1 MGDVMKK
8 ICLAMAMGMLMI
20 AAVIPVSGEVVDRIV
35 AIVND
40 DAITVSELNNTFDPY
55 MKRIEA
61 SLATGKDKEKV
72 VAEGKT
78 TILNRMIDNKL
89 IEQEAKKSGIIIK
102 DDEVMGVIK
111 DMLKSRNMQMPDL
124 LQALDKDGMTF
135 DSYKQELKEQ
145 LQRQQLVRR
154 EIRSKIVVTDDEIGE
169 YYRQHLDEYEGKEAI
184 RIRQILLPVP
194 AGTDPAI
201 RERARELA
209 ESILKRIKNGEPFEA
224 LAAQFS
230 QGPAVAAGGDIGF
243 VEKGHMLPEV
253 EKVALS
259 LNSGD
264 VSPVIESSQGFY
276 IIQVVD
282 KRGAGLKPI
291 TEVRQEIHMKLE
303 EGKAAK
309 KFEQWIAE
317 LRSRSLVDIKL

>member
-1 MGDVMKK
+1 MKK

-40 DAITVSELNNTFDPY
+40 DVITLSELNNTFDPY

-61 SLATGKDKEKV
+61 SLAGKDKEKV
-72 VAEGKT
+72 VAEGRT

-102 DDEVMGVIK
+102 DDEVMGVIR
-111 DMLKSRNMQMPDL
+111 DMLKSRKMQMPDL
-124 LQALDKDGMTF
+124 LQALSKDGMTF
-135 DSYKQELKEQ
+135 DAYKQELKEQ

-154 EIRSKIVVTDDEIGE
+154 EIRSKLVVTDDEIGE
-169 YYRQHLDEYEGKEAI
+169 YYRQHRDEYEGKEAI
-184 RIRQILLPVP
+184 RIKQILLPVP
-194 AGTDPAI
+194 VGTDPAI

-253 EKVALS
+253 EKVALN
-259 LNSGD
+259 LDIGG
-264 VSPVIESSQGFY
+264 VSPVVDSPQGFY

-282 KRGAGLKPI
+282 KRGSGLKPI
-291 TEVRQEIHMKLE
+291 TEVRQEIQMKLE
-303 EGKAAK
+303 EEKAAK
-309 KFEQWIAE
+309 KFDQWVIE
-317 LRSRSLVDIKL
+317 LRSKSLVDIKL

>member
-1 MGDVMKK
+1 MKK
-8 ICLAMAMGMLMI
+8 ICLALAMGMLMI

-40 DAITVSELNNTFDPY
+40 DVITLSELNATFEPY

-61 SLATGKDKEKV
+61 QLAGQDREKV

-78 TILNRMIDNKL
+78 AILNRMIDNKL
-89 IEQEAKKSGIIIK
+89 IEQEAKKSGIVVK
-102 DDEVMGVIK
+102 DDEIMGVVR
-111 DMLKSRNMQMPDL
+111 DLLKSRNMQMPDL
-124 LQALDKDGMTF
+124 LQALSKDGMTF
-135 DSYKQELKEQ
+135 DGYKQELKEQ

-154 EIRSKIVVTDDEIGE
+154 EIRSKLVVTDDEIGD
-169 YYRQHLDEYEGKEAI
+169 YYRQHRDEYEGKEAI
-184 RIRQILLPVP
+184 RIKQILLPVP
-194 AGTDPAI
+194 PGTDPAI

-209 ESILKRIKNGEPFEA
+209 ESILKRIKSGEPFES

-230 QGPAVAAGGDIGF
+230 QGPTTAAGGDIGF
-243 VEKGHMLPEV
+243 VEKGHLLPEV
-253 EKVALS
+253 ETVAQTL
-259 LNSGD
+259 GIGA

-291 TEVRQEIHMKLE
+291 IEVRQEIQRKLE
-303 EGKAAK
+303 DEKAAK
-309 KFEQWIAE
+309 KFDQWVAD
-317 LRSRSLVDIKL
+317 LRSKSLVDIKL

>member
-1 MGDVMKK
+1 MGDFMKK

-20 AAVIPVSGEVVDRIV
+20 ATVIPVSGEVVDRIV

-40 DAITVSELNNTFDPY
+40 DVITLSELNNAFDPY

-61 SLATGKDKEKV
+61 SVPAGQEREKV
-72 VAEGKT
+72 VAEGKA
-78 TILNRMIDNKL
+78 TILNRLIDNKL
-89 IEQEAKKSGIIIK
+89 VEQEARKSGIVIK
-102 DDEVMGVIK
+102 EDEVMGVIR
-111 DMLKSRNMQMPDL
+111 DILKSRNMQMSDL
-124 LQALDKDGMTF
+124 LQALNKDGMTF
-135 DSYKQELKEQ
+135 DAYKQEIKEQ
-145 LQRQQLVRR
+145 LQRQQLIRR
-154 EIRSKIVVTDDEIGE
+154 EIRAKIVVTDDEIGD
-169 YYRQHLDEYEGKEAI
+169 YYRQHRDEYEGKEAI

-194 AGTDPAI
+194 ATTDPAI

-209 ESILKRIKNGEPFEA
+209 ESILKRIKNGEPFES

-253 EKVALS
+253 EKVAMN
-259 LNSGD
+259 LNIGD
-264 VSPVIESSQGFY
+264 VSPVIQSSQGFY

-291 TEVRQEIHMKLE
+291 TEVRQEILMKLE
-303 EGKAAK
+303 DEKATK
-309 KFEQWIAE
+309 KFDQWVAE
-317 LRSRSLVDIKL
+317 LRNKSLIDVKL

>member
-1 MGDVMKK
+1 MKK

-40 DAITVSELNNTFDPY
+40 DVITLSELNNTFDPY

-61 SLATGKDKEKV
+61 SLAGKDKEKV
-72 VAEGKT
+72 VAEGRT

-102 DDEVMGVIK
+102 DDEVMGVIR
-111 DMLKSRNMQMPDL
+111 DMLKSRKMQMPDL
-124 LQALDKDGMTF
+124 LQALAKDGMTF
-135 DSYKQELKEQ
+135 DTYKQELKEQ

-154 EIRSKIVVTDDEIGE
+154 EIRSKLVVTDDEIGE
-169 YYRQHLDEYEGKEAI
+169 YYRQHRDEYEGKEAI
-184 RIRQILLPVP
+184 RIKQILLPVP
-194 AGTDPAI
+194 VGTDPAI

-253 EKVALS
+253 EKVALN
-259 LNSGD
+259 LDIGG
-264 VSPVIESSQGFY
+264 VSPVVDSPQGFY

-282 KRGAGLKPI
+282 KRGSGLKPI
-291 TEVRQEIHMKLE
+291 TEVRQEIQMKLE
-303 EGKAAK
+303 EEKAAK
-309 KFEQWIAE
+309 KFDQWVIE
-317 LRSRSLVDIKL
+317 LRSKSLVDIKL

>member
-8 ICLAMAMGMLMI
+8 ICLAIAMGMLMI

-40 DAITVSELNNTFDPY
+40 DVITLSELNNAFDPY

-61 SLATGKDKEKV
+61 GVAAGKDRDKV
-72 VAEGKT
+72 VDEGRT

-89 IEQEAKKSGIIIK
+89 IEQEAKKSGIVIK
-102 DDEVMGVIK
+102 EDEVMGVIR
-111 DMLKSRNMQMPDL
+111 DMLKSRKMEMPDL
-124 LQALDKDGMTF
+124 LQALSKDGMTF
-135 DSYKQELKEQ
+135 DGYKQELKEQ
-145 LQRQQLVRR
+145 IQRQQLVRR
-154 EIRSKIVVTDDEIGE
+154 EIRSKLVVTDDEIGD
-169 YYRQHLDEYEGKEAI
+169 YYRQHRDEYEGKEAI
-184 RIRQILLPVP
+184 RIKQILLPVP
-194 AGTDPAI
+194 PGTDQAI

-209 ESILKRIKNGEPFEA
+209 ESIIKKIKNGEPFDA
-224 LAAQFS
+224 LVAQFS
-230 QGPAVAAGGDIGF
+230 QGPATAAGGDIGF

-253 EKVALS
+253 EKVALN
-259 LNSGD
+259 LEIGD

-291 TEVRQEIHMKLE
+291 TEVRQEIQRKLE
-303 EGKAAK
+303 DEKAAK
-309 KFEQWIAE
+309 KFDQWVID
-317 LRSRSLVDIKL
+317 LRSKSLVDIKL

>member
-1 MGDVMKK
+1 MKK
-8 ICLAMAMGMLMI
+8 ICLAIAMGMLMI
-20 AAVIPVSGEVVDRIV
+20 ATVIPVSGEVVDRIV

-40 DAITVSELNNTFDPY
+40 DVITSSELNNAFDPY

-61 SLATGKDKEKV
+61 SVPAGKEREKV
-72 VAEGKT
+72 VAEGKV

-89 IEQEAKKSGIIIK
+89 VEQEARKSGIIIK

-124 LQALDKDGMTF
+124 LQALNKDGITF
-135 DSYKQELKEQ
+135 DGYKQELKEQ
-145 LQRQQLVRR
+145 LQRQQLIRR
-154 EIRSKIVVTDDEIGE
+154 EIRSKIVVTDDEIGD
-169 YYRQHLDEYEGKEAI
+169 YYRQHRDEYEGKEAI

-194 AGTDPAI
+194 LGTDQAI

-209 ESILKRIKNGEPFEA
+209 ESILKRIKSGEPFEA

-259 LNSGD
+259 LNIGD

-276 IIQVVD
+276 IVQVID

-291 TEVRQEIHMKLE
+291 TEVRQEIQMKLE
-303 EGKAAK
+303 DEKAAK
-309 KFEQWIAE
+309 KFDLWVAE
-317 LRSRSLVDIKL
+317 LRSKSLVDIKL

>member
-8 ICLAMAMGMLMI
+8 ICLAVAMGMMI
-20 AAVIPVSGEVVDRIV
+20 IGAVMPVSGEVVDRII

-40 DAITVSELNNTFDPY
+40 DVITLSELNNTFEPY

-61 SLATGKDKEKV
+61 SLTGKDKEKV
-72 VAEGKT
+72 VAEGRV
-78 TILNRMIDNKL
+78 TILNKMIDNKL

-102 DDEVMGVIK
+102 DDEAMGVIR
-111 DMLKSRNMQMPDL
+111 DMLKSRKMQMPDL
-124 LQALDKDGMTF
+124 LQALDKDGVTF
-135 DSYKQELKEQ
+135 DAYKQDLKAQ

-154 EIRSKIVVTDDEIGE
+154 EIRSKLVVTDDEIGE
-169 YYRQHLDEYEGKEAI
+169 YYRQHRDEYEGKEAL
-184 RIRQILLPVP
+184 RIKQILLPVP
-194 AGTDPAI
+194 PGTDPAI

-224 LAAQFS
+224 LATQFS
-230 QGPAVAAGGDIGF
+230 QGPATAAGGDIGF

-253 EKVALS
+253 EKIALN
-259 LNSGD
+259 LDIGG
-264 VSPVIESSQGFY
+264 VSPVIDSPQGFY

-291 TEVRQEIHMKLE
+291 TEVRQEIQNKLE
-303 EGKAAK
+303 EEKAAK
-309 KFEQWIAE
+309 KFDQWVID
-317 LRSRSLVDIKL
+317 LRNKSLVDIKL

>member
-8 ICLAMAMGMLMI
+8 ICLAMALGMLMI
-20 AAVIPVSGEVVDRIV
+20 GTVVPVSGEVVDRIV

-40 DAITVSELNNTFDPY
+40 DVITLSELNNTFDPY

-61 SLATGKDKEKV
+61 QLAGKDRDKV

-78 TILNRMIDNKL
+78 AILNRMIDNKL
-89 IEQEAKKSGIIIK
+89 IEQEAKKSGIVVK
-102 DDEVMGVIK
+102 DDEIMGVIR

-124 LQALDKDGMTF
+124 LQALSKDGMTF
-135 DSYKQELKEQ
+135 DGYKQELKEQ

-154 EIRSKIVVTDDEIGE
+154 EIRAKIVVTDDEIGD
-169 YYRQHLDEYEGKEAI
+169 YYRQHREDYEGKEAI
-184 RIRQILLPVP
+184 RIKQILLPVP
-194 AGTDPAI
+194 IGTDPVI

-224 LAAQFS
+224 LASQFS
-230 QGPAVAAGGDIGF
+230 PGPATAAGGDIGF
-243 VEKGHMLPEV
+243 VERGHMLPEV
-253 EKVALS
+253 EKAALS
-259 LNSGD
+259 MGIGD

-276 IIQVVD
+276 IVQVVD

-291 TEVRQEIHMKLE
+291 TEVRQEIQMKLE
-303 EGKAAK
+303 DEKAAK
-309 KFEQWIAE
+309 KFDQWVAD
-317 LRSRSLVDIKL
+317 LRGKSLVDIKL

>member
-1 MGDVMKK
+1 MKK

-20 AAVIPVSGEVVDRIV
+20 GAVIPASGEVVDRIV

-40 DAITVSELNNTFDPY
+40 DVITLSELNNAFEPY

-61 SLATGKDKEKV
+61 NLTGKDRDKV
-72 VAEGKT
+72 VAEGRT

-89 IEQEAKKSGIIIK
+89 IEQEAKKSGITVK
-102 DDEVMGVIK
+102 DDEVMGVIR
-111 DMLKSRNMQMPDL
+111 DMLRSRKMEMSDL
-124 LQALDKDGMTF
+124 LQALSKDGVTF
-135 DSYKQELKEQ
+135 DGYKQELKEQ

-154 EIRSKIVVTDDEIGE
+154 EIRAKIVVTDDEIGD
-169 YYRQHLDEYEGKEAI
+169 YYRQHRDEYEGKEAI
-184 RIRQILLPVP
+184 RIKQILLPVP
-194 AGTDPAI
+194 LGTDPAI
-201 RERARELA
+201 RARARELA

-224 LAAQFS
+224 LAAKFS
-230 QGPAVAAGGDIGF
+230 QGPAVAAGGDIGY

-253 EKVALS
+253 EKVAL
-259 LNSGD
+259 NMDIGE

-291 TEVRQEIHMKLE
+291 TEVRQEIQRKLE
-303 EGKAAK
+303 DEKAAK
-309 KFEQWIAE
+309 KFDQWVAD
-317 LRSRSLVDIKL
+317 LRGKSLVDIKL

>member
-1 MGDVMKK
+1 MGDVMRK
-8 ICLAMAMGMLMI
+8 ICLAIAMGMLMI

-40 DAITVSELNNTFDPY
+40 DVITLSELNNAFDPY

-61 SLATGKDKEKV
+61 GVAAGKDRERV
-72 VAEGKT
+72 VAEGRT

-102 DDEVMGVIK
+102 DDEVMGVVR
-111 DMLKSRNMQMPDL
+111 DMLKSRKMEMPDL
-124 LQALDKDGMTF
+124 LQALSKDGMTF
-135 DSYKQELKEQ
+135 DAYKQELKEQ

-154 EIRSKIVVTDDEIGE
+154 EIRAKIVVTDDEIGD
-169 YYRQHLDEYEGKEAI
+169 YYRQHRDEYEGKEAI
-184 RIRQILLPVP
+184 RIKQILLPVP
-194 AGTDPAI
+194 AGTDSVI

-230 QGPAVAAGGDIGF
+230 QGPATASGGDIGF
-243 VEKGHMLPEV
+243 VEKGHILPEV
-253 EKVALS
+253 EKVALN
-259 LNSGD
+259 LEIGD

-291 TEVRQEIHMKLE
+291 TEVRQEIQRKLE
-303 EGKAAK
+303 DEKAAK
-309 KFEQWIAE
+309 KFDQWVID
-317 LRSRSLVDIKL
+317 LRSKSLVDIKL

>member
-8 ICLAMAMGMLMI
+8 ICLAVAIGMLI
-20 AAVIPVSGEVVDRIV
+20 IGAVIPVSGEVVDRII

-40 DAITVSELNNTFDPY
+40 DVITLSELNNTFEPY

-61 SLATGKDKEKV
+61 SLTGKEKEKV
-72 VAEGKT
+72 VAEGRA
-78 TILNRMIDNKL
+78 TILNKMIDNKL
-89 IEQEAKKSGIIIK
+89 IEQEARKSGIIIK
-102 DDEVMGVIK
+102 DDEAMGVIR
-111 DMLKSRNMQMPDL
+111 DMLKSRKMQMPDL
-124 LQALDKDGMTF
+124 LQALDKDGLTF
-135 DSYKQELKEQ
+135 DAYKQDLKEQ

-154 EIRSKIVVTDDEIGE
+154 EIRSKLVVTDDEIGE
-169 YYRQHLDEYEGKEAI
+169 YYRQHRDEYEGKEAL
-184 RIRQILLPVP
+184 RIKQILLPVP
-194 AGTDPAI
+194 PGTDPAI

-230 QGPAVAAGGDIGF
+230 QGPATAAGGDIGF

-253 EKVALS
+253 EKVALN
-259 LNSGD
+259 LDIGG
-264 VSPVIESSQGFY
+264 VSPVIDSPQGFY

-291 TEVRQEIHMKLE
+291 TEVRQEIQNKLE
-303 EGKAAK
+303 EEKAAK
-309 KFEQWIAE
+309 KFDQWVVD
-317 LRSRSLVDIKL
+317 LRSKSLVDVKL

>member
-20 AAVIPVSGEVVDRIV
+20 GAVIPVSGEVVDRIV

-40 DAITVSELNNTFDPY
+40 DVITLSELNTTFEPY

-61 SLATGKDKEKV
+61 NLTGKDKEKTI
-72 VAEGKT
+72 AEGRT
-78 TILNRMIDNKL
+78 AILNRMIDNKL
-89 IEQEAKKSGIIIK
+89 IEQEARKSGIVVK
-102 DDEVMGVIK
+102 DEEIMGVVR
-111 DMLKSRNMQMPDL
+111 DMLKSRKMQMPEL

-135 DSYKQELKEQ
+135 DGYKQELKEQ

-154 EIRSKIVVTDDEIGE
+154 EIRAKIVVTDDEIGD
-169 YYRQHLDEYEGKEAI
+169 YYRQHRDEYEGKEAI
-184 RIRQILLPVP
+184 RIKQILLPVP
-194 AGTDPAI
+194 IGTDPAI

-209 ESILKRIKNGEPFEA
+209 ESILKKIKNGDPFEA
-224 LAAQFS
+224 LAAQYS
-230 QGPAVAAGGDIGF
+230 QGPATAAGGDIGF

-253 EKVALS
+253 EKVALT
-259 LNSGD
+259 LGIGD

-291 TEVRQEIHMKLE
+291 IEVRQEIQRKLE
-303 EGKAAK
+303 DEKAAK
-309 KFEQWIAE
+309 RFDQWIAD
-317 LRSRSLVDIKL
+317 LRSKSLVDIKL